1 MYVPEAQDSEWLLG
15 VGRLAMWSRE
25 LHHKKGDF
33 EMPCIEQWRG
43 GRNNDRTVKLI
54 NNMIGLLF
62 NKLLIVCNSSTR
74 KITYILQMSIIRN
87 FRQLTKKQ

>member
-62 NKLLIVCNSSTR
+62 NKLLSATVALGKLHTFC
-74 KITYILQMSIIRN
+74 KC
-87 FRQLTKKQ
+87 QLLGISGN